1 MKPQFTLLLLAAAA
15 VPGAMGQT
23 TATPEEL
30 HVQADF
36 DSDGRTDLAI
46 INRADGSFR
55 IGYQMAPGAPA
66 WSASRAGGVP
76 GAAWATTGALLG
88 KPVCL
93 AIAAPLTNQISLA
106 AAPAADSPVVPVIL
120 YATGNGPGGIL
131 AADIGGA
138 GNTADDDL
146 LVFTGYNNQPSAD
159 RLETIRHTGG
169 GAESFAPL
177 AEIAST
183 TFRAANRVVA
193 KEGGPKYA
201 GLLEGAENAATFR
214 LADLTTGVAV
224 DAASTAGLPGSGFV
238 SGKFAAGNFH
248 QFIFWRTGASE
259 VVWRPTAA
267 LGQNGVQ
274 FTAGGSFNAG
284 RPVGSVAVLSG
295 GVALRLL
302 VVASDG
308 ESAAVFE
315 FNGAAAQL
323 VTQMDAA
330 PGQGFTGAFGGSDG
344 SFTLLTG
351 TAGSGRTTVWHKWS
365 PAGNS
370 YQSGDAGP
378 MPGHRPAGTRANVFL
393 FATEPLVESNP
404 AWISS
409 LNVPEWSSGIAY
421 QGNPATLSAMAATYT
436 GEAGGLGA
444 PSPLLLGP
452 APTGAAYALGNQ
464 IRPDISLASLG
475 NQPAPAGLDV
485 VISPQPGLYAEAVR
499 PTLKSVPANAEVFA
513 RVGGGP
519 WTPAASFKP
528 YLTAPATVQYYA
540 KLPGSLR
547 RTPIHSA
554 VYQFSV
560 PPLLIDSDQDGVPD
574 FVEKTTVPADPDL
587 DPNSDE
593 DPDQDGYSDLEEFL
607 AGTNPLDATEHPS
620 FHEENAGSFLVRGTP
635 RPVDGTTGLPGNA
648 AVNVVA
654 EVFTPDGKRLGGDV
668 TKLGVPGLPQPSL
681 NITGLVTESGMAS
694 VISQAVFDI
703 VTADP
708 IKSRGRELAAL
719 VPVPRIALPK
729 INYVPGNG
737 TITQEVAAW
746 KAAAL
751 AARNASQ
758 PVIVPITP
766 TEHQV
771 LAALLFERWLNA
783 TALTRNLSGVTP
795 GNVTVFPSRPGEA
808 ASRFLTPEEFAD
820 LRTRIDGS
828 KPGWNAASVLASLQ
842 AAVVPPGTA
851 ALTQLRA
858 LATDLWRASS
868 LLGVGEN
875 APDYLPPLDVLRAF
889 LRTGQLPAEYAA
901 ASTLTALQR
910 DQAWQSIA
918 PLLASLSPRP
928 VATVDLEVTAQ
939 TYTGPA
945 PRLKRA
951 DAPGEVS
958 LLAAEGVP
966 YQLPGSFTLVP
977 GARIRVT
984 GHTDLT
990 DPEYPGDEL
999 EVISLSVILIPVP
1012 FSPDADNNLL
1022 PDAWDSF
1029 FFAGGGEPMAD
1040 SDGDGFSNLQEL
1052 LDGTD
1057 PQSAS
1062 SKGTQAAKLDPPVI
1076 AIDVV
1081 PGEDVFLEWDYPA
1094 GYKDKIVF
1102 HIQSSPDLKSWNTIQ
1117 VVPPDANG
1125 HYAVM
1130 LPAPED
1136 NKTYYRAIMSLAD

>member
-1 MKPQFTLLLLAAAA
+1 MKLSLNLLLFAATLPAA
-15 VPGAMGQT
+15 VGQT

-46 INRADGSFR
+46 INRTDGSFR
-55 IGYQMAPGAPA
+55 IGYQLAPGSPA
-66 WSASRAGGVP
+66 WAASRAGGVP
-76 GAAWATTGALLG
+76 GAAWATTGTLLG
-88 KPVCL
+88 KPACL
-93 AIAAPLTNQISLA
+93 AIAAPLANQISVA
-106 AAPAADSPVVPVIL
+106 AAPAPDTVVVPVIL
-120 YATGNGPGGIL
+120 YASGNGPGGIL

-146 LVFTGYNNQPSAD
+146 LVFTGFNDQPSAD

-169 GAESFAPL
+169 GADSFTPL
-177 AEIAST
+177 TQSPSA

-193 KEGGPKYA
+193 REGGLKYA
-201 GLLEGAENAATFR
+201 GLLEGAENAASFR
-214 LADLTTGVAV
+214 LAGLTTGVPV
-224 DAASTAGLPGSGFV
+224 DAASTAGVPGSGFV
-238 SGKFAAGNFH
+238 SGKFSAGEFH
-248 QFIFWRTGASE
+248 QFIFWRTGANE

-284 RPVGSVAVLSG
+284 RPVGSIAVLSG
-295 GVALRLL
+295 GVARRLL
-302 VVASDG
+302 IVSADG
-308 ESAAVFE
+308 DSAAVFD
-315 FNGAAAQL
+315 FNGVTATL
-323 VTQMDAA
+323 VTQMDAP

-351 TAGSGRTTVWHKWS
+351 AAGSGLTTGWNQWN

-370 YQSGDAGP
+370 YQSGASGV

-409 LNVPEWSSGIAY
+409 LNAPEWSSGVSY
-421 QGNPATLSAMAATYT
+421 QGNPATLSAMASLYT
-436 GEAGGLGA
+436 GETGGLGS
-444 PSPLLLGP
+444 PSPLQL
-452 APTGAAYALGNQ
+452 GAAPAGAAFALGNQ

-475 NQPAPAGLDV
+475 NRPAPAGV
-485 VISPQPGLYAEAVR
+485 EVAVFPPPGVYAEAVR
-499 PTLKSVPANAEVFA
+499 PTFKAVPANAEIFA

-519 WTPAASFKP
+519 WTPAASFDP
-528 YLTAPATVQYYA
+528 YLTSPATVQFYA

-560 PPLLIDSDQDGVPD
+560 PPLLMDSDQDGVPD
-574 FVEKTTVPADPDL
+574 FVEKTTIPADPAL
-587 DPNSDE
+587 DPHSGE

-607 AGTNPLDATEHPS
+607 AGTNPLDASKHPV
-620 FHEENAGSFLVRGTP
+620 FHEENAGAFVVRGTP
-635 RPVDGTTGLPGNA
+635 RPVDGTTGQPANSA
-648 AVNVVA
+648 FNVVA

-668 TKLGVPGLPQPSL
+668 TKLGVPGLVPPSL
-681 NITGLVTESGMAS
+681 NIAGLVTESGMAS
-694 VISQAVFDI
+694 VISQPVFDI
-703 VTADP
+703 ATADP
-708 IKSRGRELAAL
+708 VKSRGRELAAL
-719 VPVPRIALPK
+719 VVVPRTALPK
-729 INYVPGNG
+729 INYLPGNG
-737 TITQEVAAW
+737 TIAQEATAW

-758 PVIVPITP
+758 PVVVPITP

-783 TALTRNLSGVTP
+783 TALTRQLSGVTP
-795 GNVTVFPSRPGEA
+795 DNVTVFPSRPGEA
-808 ASRFLTPEEFAD
+808 GSRFLTPDEFAD
-820 LRTRIDGS
+820 LRTRLDAS
-828 KPGWNAASVLASLQ
+828 KPGWNTATVLSSLQ

-851 ALTQLRA
+851 PLAQLRS
-858 LATDLWRASS
+858 LATDLWRTSS

-889 LRTGQLPAEYAA
+889 LRTGQLPPEYAA
-901 ASTLTALQR
+901 ASTLTAPQR
-910 DQAWQSIA
+910 EEAWQSIA

-928 VATVDLEVTAQ
+928 VATVDLEITAQ
-939 TYTGPA
+939 TYAGPA

-951 DAPGEVS
+951 GAPGEVS

-966 YQLPGSFTLVP
+966 YQLPASFTLVP

-984 GHTDLT
+984 GHTDIA

-999 EVISLSVILIPVP
+999 EVLSLSVTFIPVP

-1062 SKGTQAAKLDPPVI
+1062 SNGTVPVKLDPPVI
-1076 AIDVV
+1076 AIEVV
-1081 PGEDVFLEWDYPA
+1081 PGEEVFLEWDYPIA
-1094 GYKDKIVF
+1094 YQGKIVF
-1102 HIQSSPDLKSWNTIQ
+1102 HIQKSADLKTWSTLQ
-1117 VVPPDANG
+1117 VVPPDGNG
-1125 HYAVM
+1125 HYAIV
-1130 LPAPED
+1130 LPVPED
-1136 NKTYYRAIMSLAD
+1136 NKTYYRAIMSLND